1 MANFFT
7 WGGNRNRNL
16 VGAEPYPLEDYP
28 RAQEMAFGQE
38 YNPMPKPNL
47 GIPGMPGAQPQ
58 QPGMGQPYGGSQL
71 PGTQVPDLGGYKH
84 PEGGLPTPMEEEF
97 DSTAFQQAG
106 YGAEAPELDGV
117 GMAGLMAMAK
127 GRSGQPDYEEFMKSR
142 SYQGLPQGLLGV

>member
-1 MANFFT
+1 MNANFFT
-7 WGGNRNRNL
+7 WLGNAGQNL
-16 VGAEPYPLEDYP
+16 IGAN
-28 RAQEMAFGQE
+28 QELPFGSN

-47 GIPGMPGAQPQ
+47 GTPGMPGAQPQ
-58 QPGMGQPYGGSQL
+58 QPGQSYGSQL

-97 DSTAFQQAG
+97 DSSEFQKAG
-106 YGAEAPELDGV
+106 FGAEAPELDGV

-142 SYQGLPQGLLGV
+142 RYQGLPQGLLGV